1 MGKRGIIWDTMM
13 PWLIATVVLV
23 IIILFAY
30 LLKDK
35 LIGMGEFLKN
45 LFR

>member
-1 MGKRGIIWDTMM
+1 MRKRGIIWDTMM
-13 PWLIATVVLV
+13 PWLIAIVVLIIV
-23 IIILFAY
+23 IIFAY